1 MRISGMNLANPTVVR
16 APKSCARC
24 GRIFGANG
32 REYICQSCR
41 RPESAD
47 GMETGSRELS
57 FRERQIVMLVR
68 EAKANK
74 ELAAELRLT
83 EGTIKEYLHRVFRK
97 LGVKNRTEL
106 ALRRDTEPTYESN
119 SPALPELGSS

>member
-1 MRISGMNLANPTVVR
+1 MRTSSMNLANPTIAR

-24 GRIFGANG
+24 GRVFGAHG

-41 RPESAD
+41 QPESA
-47 GMETGSRELS
+47 GEMETGSRELT
-57 FRERQIVMLVR
+57 FRERQVVMLVR

-74 ELAAELRLT
+74 EIAHALHLT

-106 ALRRDTEPTYESN
+106 ALLRDTQ
-119 SPALPELGSS
+119 PA